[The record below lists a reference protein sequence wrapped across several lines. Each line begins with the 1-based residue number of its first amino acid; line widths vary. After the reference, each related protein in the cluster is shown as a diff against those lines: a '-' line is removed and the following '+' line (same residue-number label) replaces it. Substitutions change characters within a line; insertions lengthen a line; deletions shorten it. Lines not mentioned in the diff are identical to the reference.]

1 MRKKSKVPSPYL
13 VACWILILRR
23 RKGKDGEEGDRERET
38 GAKERVRHAPDA
50 LKVNLENQIKA
61 VFWSR
66 TCQRQS

>member
-1 MRKKSKVPSPYL
+1 MEKR
-13 VACWILILRR
+13 
-23 RKGKDGEEGDRERET
+23 DRERET